1 MQRIINYFLLLL
13 ITFNI
18 FFVSLGAYLYPIA
31 SIDAVSIWYLKA
43 KAFYLNNGHIPLEI
57 LKDNFYL
64 NTHPQYPLLLPF
76 AFYLL
81 YAILG
86 GVHDEILAF
95 LNPVLYLL
103 ILIIV
108 YRLLIKLQ
116 FPQVLTLLFTYI
128 YSMFSPLLAQ
138 GGRKHSGDAD
148 IFIVFLNWLAIFFSY
163 KFIKYKNYN
172 FFYLLIAIIMI
183 SSQIKA
189 EGILLASILL
199 FIPVSKK
206 LKLFS
211 IALSLI
217 PFVLWRMFIS
227 YYNIPNDFYFI
238 LPSLQEMTTRSF
250 EIFYY
255 TFKEMLKINNWYI
268 FWPVFFFFII
278 FIKSK
283 NNFIKKFIL
292 PSLLSYCALFFISY
306 LLSSISLGIYV
317 PTSIDRILLQ
327 LSPFYYLIFV
337 YSVRES
343 KILQQRRTSKLKYRR
358 GYLSI
363 KI

>member
-1 MQRIINYFLLLL
+1 MQRIINYSLLLL

-18 FFVSLGAYLYPIA
+18 LFVTVGAYLYPIA

-43 KAFYLNNGHIPLEI
+43 KAFYLNNGYIPLEV

-76 AFYLL
+76 TFYIFYVLLNGTNESMIAFINPLFYLL
-81 YAILG
+81 TI
-86 GVHDEILAF
+86 
-95 LNPVLYLL
+95 
-103 ILIIV
+103 IIV
-108 YRLLIKLQ
+108 YKFLREIGIKTRLSL
-116 FPQVLTLLFTYI
+116 VLTYV
-128 YSMFSPLLAQ
+128 YSMLSPLLAQ

-172 FFYLLIAIIMI
+172 FLYLLIAIIMI

-238 LPSLQEMTTRSF
+238 LPSLQDMTIRSF

-255 TFKEMLKINNWYI
+255 TFKEMLKISNWYI

-278 FIKSK
+278 FSKCK

-292 PSLLSYCALFFISY
+292 PSLFSYGTLFFIFY
-306 LLSSISLGIYV
+306 LLLSINPEIYV
-317 PTSIDRILLQ
+317 PVSIDRILLQ
-327 LSPFYYLIFV
+327 LSPFYYLIFAETV
-337 YSVRES
+337 
-343 KILQQRRTSKLKYRR
+343 KTFP
-358 GYLSI
+358 
-363 KI
+363 